1 MTEKVVSVT
10 KETDFK
16 EIVSVLRQYRVSA
29 CPVLNDSG
37 QVVGVVSEAD
47 LLAKE
52 TDPELPAGLIR
63 LRWRLAEECKA
74 TAITA
79 DQLMTSPAVTIYPGA
94 SVVDAARLMQ
104 EREVKRLP
112 VVGAG
117 GKLIGIVSR
126 SDVLSVY
133 ERPDA
138 DILADVLTEVIVRQ
152 FALDPAQVQAAVLAG
167 VVTVTGLV
175 ERTETALE
183 LMARI
188 RHLEGVVGVQ
198 EPAGRK
204 RDQRLDPHRLSDGLR

>member
-117 GKLIGIVSR
+117 READRHRQPVR
-126 SDVLSVY
+126 
-133 ERPDA
+133 RPQRLRA
-138 DILADVLTEVIVRQ
+138 
-152 FALDPAQVQAAVLAG
+152 
-167 VVTVTGLV
+167 
-175 ERTETALE
+175 
-183 LMARI
+183 
-188 RHLEGVVGVQ
+188 
-198 EPAGRK
+198 AGR
-204 RDQRLDPHRLSDGLR
+204 RHPGGRAD

>member
-1 MTEKVVSVT
+1 MTENVVSVT

-16 EIVSVLRQYRVSA
+16 QIVSVLRQYRVSA

-79 DQLMTSPAVTIYPGA
+79 GQLMTSPAVTTFPGA
-94 SVVDAARLMQ
+94 SVVEAARLMQ

-138 DILADVLTEVIVRQ
+138 DILADVLTDVIVRQ
-152 FALDPAQVQAAVLAG
+152 FALDPAQVQAAVVAG

-175 ERTETALE
+175 ERAETALE
-183 LMARI
+183 LTARI
-188 RHLEGVVGVQ
+188 RHLEGVVAV
-198 EPAGRK
+198 RN
-204 RDQRLDPHRLSDGLR
+204 RLTVSETGDWSRTG